1 MQISRFLHVF
11 TVHHPA
17 SIFPFSKTGSWLDGC
32 HVNHHYYT
40 REDFKTSGFQNMSG
54 PSQPAVVIFEKRS
67 KNIFSFLPLCD
78 SEMRLN
84 EICWRVNHTLKLV
97 FCLETNS
104 FGKPFYQYLT
114 SGKCTDSSTILTRP
128 LFKIPFL
135 FNNNLPK
142 INSKC

>member
-1 MQISRFLHVF
+1 MDVMFKSSFIQE
-11 TVHHPA
+11 
-17 SIFPFSKTGSWLDGC
+17 KTWIKSL
-32 HVNHHYYT
+32 
-40 REDFKTSGFQNMSG
+40 GFQNLSG
-54 PSQPAVVIFEKRS
+54 PLQYKYFFLLARS
-67 KNIFSFLPLCD
+67 FCD

-97 FCLETNS
+97 FCLETDS

-128 LFKIPFL
+128 LFRIPFM

-142 INSKC
+142 INSKCYHSWLCLYNKLAGKEE

>member
-1 MQISRFLHVF
+1 MDVMFKSSFIQE
-11 TVHHPA
+11 
-17 SIFPFSKTGSWLDGC
+17 KTWI
-32 HVNHHYYT
+32 
-40 REDFKTSGFQNMSG
+40 KTLGFQNLSG
-54 PSQPAVVIFEKRS
+54 PLQPTVVIFEKRS
-67 KNIFSFLPLCD
+67 INIFFLLARSLCD

-97 FCLETNS
+97 FCLETDS

-128 LFKIPFL
+128 LFRIPFM

-142 INSKC
+142 INSKCYHSWLCLYNKLAGKEE

>member
-32 HVNHHYYT
+32 HVNHHLYK
-40 REDFKTSGFQNMSG
+40 RRLQDFRFSEYVWSLTASSCY
-54 PSQPAVVIFEKRS
+54 FEKRS

>member
-1 MQISRFLHVF
+1 MSCL
-11 TVHHPA
+11 
-17 SIFPFSKTGSWLDGC
+17 
-32 HVNHHYYT
+32 NHHLYK
-40 REDFKTSGFQNMSG
+40 RRLELRLWDFRTCLVHY
-54 PSQPAVVIFEKRS
+54 SQQLLFLKEKYKYFFLLARS
-67 KNIFSFLPLCD
+67 LCD

-97 FCLETNS
+97 FCLETDS

-128 LFKIPFL
+128 LFRIPFM

-142 INSKC
+142 INSKCYHSWLCLYNKLAGKEE

>member
-1 MQISRFLHVF
+1 MSCL
-11 TVHHPA
+11 
-17 SIFPFSKTGSWLDGC
+17 
-32 HVNHHYYT
+32 NHHLYK
-40 REDFKTSGFQNMSG
+40 RRLEDFGISELVWSITANSCYFWK
-54 PSQPAVVIFEKRS
+54 EKYKYFFLLARS
-67 KNIFSFLPLCD
+67 LCD

-97 FCLETNS
+97 FCLETDS

-128 LFKIPFL
+128 LFRIPFM

-142 INSKC
+142 INSQVLSFMALPIQQIGR